1 MDPPYES
8 IYSLATN
15 FRKIA
20 KHSET
25 NGSNQL
31 PWFHPWCIF
40 FFSARSRISAE
51 EIFSTGTI
59 FSFDPLPVKQ
69 FRDLSTYPC
78 RSVFSIVTFTSLEIS
93 PPSLPL
99 KIVGDI
105 LNLRSNA
112 RLRYSNSSFRGNKRG
127 DVRSI
132 RRVVNA
138 SISARSLEIDSR
150 MKNTSDSPILSLLL
164 SASMSSNAAL
174 SFFLDRSSSIETK
187 KIAFDRNSCP
197 QIGFIRE

>member
-1 MDPPYES
+1 MNRYILWQRIFEKLRNTPRLMVVTSCRGFIPGVFS
-8 IYSLATN
+8 S
-15 FRKIA
+15 
-20 KHSET
+20 S
-25 NGSNQL
+25 QL
-31 PWFHPWCIF
+31 GRT
-40 FFSARSRISAE
+40 ARISAE

-93 PPSLPL
+93 PSSPLPL

-187 KIAFDRNSCP
+187 KIAFDRNSYP

>member
-1 MDPPYES
+1 MNRY
-8 IYSLATN
+8 ILWQ
-15 FRKIA
+15 RI
-20 KHSET
+20 SEKLRNT
-25 NGSNQL
+25 ARLMVVTSCRGFIPGVFSSSQL
-31 PWFHPWCIF
+31 GRT
-40 FFSARSRISAE
+40 ARISAE

-69 FRDLSTYPC
+69 FRDLSTC

-187 KIAFDRNSCP
+187 KIAFDRNSYP

>member
-1 MDPPYES
+1 MNRY
-8 IYSLATN
+8 ILWQ
-15 FRKIA
+15 RI
-20 KHSET
+20 SEKLRNT
-25 NGSNQL
+25 ARLMVVTSCRGFIPGVFSSSQL
-31 PWFHPWCIF
+31 GRT
-40 FFSARSRISAE
+40 ARISAE

-112 RLRYSNSSFRGNKRG
+112 RLRYSNSSFRGKKRG

-187 KIAFDRNSCP
+187 KIAFDRNSYP